1 MLPATA
7 TTASAGDFSRM
18 VLRRG
23 SSWVSRKW
31 KNLLHTFLFLPGS
44 SQIPGVVL
52 QIVHSVQHS
61 NNLFW
66 SQKTLLTLT
75 QFCPHSDYACI
86 CWIAAL
92 HLLLSLAR
100 RLRDYP
106 DTGFRMFLPAPIHSQ
121 PILSKN
127 RAQQDHQTVSTPD
140 FNLYFNLHVPIHTV
154 REPIRTTRRN
164 NVHREPSIPSVRMRP
179 FLRDTVYKHTH
190 RCITHNVLTL

>member
-1 MLPATA
+1 MI
-7 TTASAGDFSRM
+7 
-18 VLRRG
+18 LRRG

-31 KNLLHTFLFLPGS
+31 NLLHTFLFLPGS

-92 HLLLSLAR
+92 HLLLSLVVATILIR
-100 RLRDYP
+100 VFGRFSLHQY
-106 DTGFRMFLPAPIHSQ
+106 TLNGFSGTEQNRTSKESPNSGLQ
-121 PILSKN
+121 PFASIFTY
-127 RAQQDHQTVSTPD
+127 QSTPSENRSGQPVGTTSTGNHRSRR
-140 FNLYFNLHVPIHTV
+140 FERGHFRGAPFTNTHTDV
-154 REPIRTTRRN
+154 
-164 NVHREPSIPSVRMRP
+164 
-179 FLRDTVYKHTH
+179 
-190 RCITHNVLTL
+190 

>member
-92 HLLLSLAR
+92 HLLLSLVR

-106 DTGFRMFLPAPIHSQ
+106 DIRVFGCFSLHQYTLNRFSAKTEHNRTTKESQ
-121 PILSKN
+121 LRTSTFTSIFTY
-127 RAQQDHQTVSTPD
+127 QSTPSE
-140 FNLYFNLHVPIHTV
+140 NRSGQPVG
-154 REPIRTTRRN
+154 TTSTGNHRSRRFECG
-164 NVHREPSIPSVRMRP
+164 H
-179 FLRDTVYKHTH
+179 F
-190 RCITHNVLTL
+190 